1 MTVQDP
7 QLFTDAF
14 RAALTDAEFAA
25 LLKERDFSLQF
36 VLTGDSGTAF
46 LLDSDG
52 VHDGAPRPASLR
64 LEVRPEA
71 LHLVLLGRLGVTRA
85 IVDRGLV
92 AKGPVSGVRQLAD
105 LLPPLG
111 RAYAQLAPAP
121 SGA

>member
-52 VHDGAPRPASLR
+52 VHDGAPR
-64 LEVRPEA
+64 
-71 LHLVLLGRLGVTRA
+71 
-85 IVDRGLV
+85 
-92 AKGPVSGVRQLAD
+92 
-105 LLPPLG
+105 
-111 RAYAQLAPAP
+111 
-121 SGA
+121 

>member
-36 VLTGDSGTAF
+36 VLTGDAGTAF

-52 VHDGAPRPASLR
+52 VHDGAPRP
-64 LEVRPEA
+64 
-71 LHLVLLGRLGVTRA
+71 RA
-85 IVDRGLV
+85 CGWRC
-92 AKGPVSGVRQLAD
+92 GPRRCTSSCWAGSA
-105 LLPPLG
+105 
-111 RAYAQLAPAP
+111 
-121 SGA
+121 